1 MKKRDAN
8 RWEKGDHS
16 GVRFDLCT
24 VYGHNNEDCYWVRTD
39 TALNRQINR
48 VEELNLRGGGE
59 IFNDSDSD
67 DINESSGNDI
77 DDIYAV
83 TVMTAVDCDDIS
95 CGDGGDVRQRYG

>member
-1 MKKRDAN
+1 MQTAGKKVITQVLGLTYAPCMDTIMKIVIGLA
-8 RWEKGDHS
+8 
-16 GVRFDLCT
+16 
-24 VYGHNNEDCYWVRTD
+24 D